1 MKKFYELPVVEIT
14 VFDVEDVITT
24 SIVSTRNLEGADLAA
39 FTAGVEAQYGGDNG
53 TVVTSAYEGGS
64 YTW

>member
-24 SIVSTRNLEGADLAA
+24 SVTKVNTAEGDINQHINDITNNYAGTADAKDIVNFNSN
-39 FTAGVEAQYGGDNG
+39 
-53 TVVTSAYEGGS
+53 S